1 MQARERGGGGMERE
15 PAIGIPAWLPWLQL
29 AISTTLAVL
38 FVVVLARSREQ
49 SRQLGV
55 LQQRVQGL
63 ETSRALDRTGLLEQ
77 QLRSMVERLQSLERE
92 QRRQEQTLREQA
104 ELGQQLERLQR
115 RPADGGGRG
124 AGLPAPP
131 AAATDPA
138 TGAPR
143 PPAAGPGGGGP
154 AVLRPPGMDEF

>member
-1 MQARERGGGGMERE
+1 M
-15 PAIGIPAWLPWLQL
+15 GIPGWLPWLQL

-92 QRRQEQTLREQA
+92 QRRQEQSLREQA
-104 ELGQQLERLQR
+104 ELGLQLERLQR
-115 RPADGGGRG
+115 RQPGGEGRG
-124 AGLPAPP
+124 AGSPATP
-131 AAATDPA
+131 AAPGEPA
-138 TGAPR
+138 AGAPR
-143 PPAAGPGGGGP
+143 PPANAPAGGGP
-154 AVLRPPGMDEF
+154 AVLRPPGMEEF